1 MARVDVPASGFAWP
15 LLDAELRRLTGAV
28 QVLVVRVVPSTDE
41 PPADAAAQDHDAT
54 VQLRAAQWLARPD
67 LVSVAAVTTPVA
79 GAALA
84 LALSCDFRVVAHD
97 VTLRA
102 GGAGFLG
109 GVGPLVGL
117 VGRSRALE
125 LCLTG
130 RRISA
135 AEAAVLGLATVSVAR
150 DQVDDAVADLVAAL
164 LSTSHPVATE
174 IKALVYSATD
184 TVALARQLAN
194 EYAASE
200 RLARDEA

>member
-1 MARVDVPASGFAWP
+1 MAARVDVPASGLAWS

-28 QVLVVRVVPSTDE
+28 QVLVVRVVPSAGE
-41 PPADAAAQDHDAT
+41 PLADAAARDAA
-54 VQLRAAQWLARPD
+54 VQLRVSQWLTRPD

-84 LALSCDFRVVAHD
+84 LALACDFRVVAHD
-97 VTLRA
+97 ATLRA
-102 GGAGFLG
+102 GGAEFLG

-117 VGRSRALE
+117 VGRPRALE
-125 LCLTG
+125 FCLTG

-135 AEAAVLGLATVSVAR
+135 AEAAAVGLATVAVAR
-150 DQVDDAVADLVAAL
+150 DQVDETVADMVGAL

-174 IKALVYSATD
+174 IKSLVFSATD
-184 TVALARQLAN
+184 TVALARQLAD

-200 RLARDEA
+200 RLAHDEA